1 MRNAMSDGLG
11 THSAYFHAA
20 RAWCLWQVG
29 EQEAARRDL
38 AVARAQVA
46 DMPDPDDLAATH
58 ARMASLLGLMGQPI
72 EAAQHHREAERQHQ
86 WLKNQQAELCVQLA
100 RIEAERARLLQKSG
114 R

>member
-1 MRNAMSDGLG
+1 
-11 THSAYFHAA
+11 
-20 RAWCLWQVG
+20 
-29 EQEAARRDL
+29 
-38 AVARAQVA
+38 
-46 DMPDPDDLAATH
+46 MPDPDDLAATH